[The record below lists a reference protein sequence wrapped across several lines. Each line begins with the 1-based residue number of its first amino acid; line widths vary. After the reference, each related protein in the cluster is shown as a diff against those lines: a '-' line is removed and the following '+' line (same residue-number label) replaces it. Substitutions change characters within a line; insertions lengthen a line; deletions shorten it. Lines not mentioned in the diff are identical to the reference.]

1 MMLFDT
7 HCHLTL
13 IKSNKDNI
21 EAIIKNAVKN
31 RITSILDISAGLSD
45 FFTRRIILH
54 EVSCKYSC
62 ALYLS
67 TGIPPYFSDKRVQR
81 DIDEVKNQA
90 ESEKKVIGIGEI
102 GLDYY
107 HNYGKK
113 KQQISLFIE
122 QIDLANQLNLPVII
136 HTRDADSDLVD
147 TLKHHKPLK
156 DGIVHCFSS
165 GVRTARA
172 LLDLGMY
179 LSFAGNITYK
189 KSDHMRDA
197 ARFVPRDRYV
207 IETDSPYLPPEGH
220 RGKPNEPANIIHT
233 ARYIAELRGISFE
246 FLAEQTT
253 RNART
258 LLSL

>member
-1 MMLFDT
+1 MLFDT

-13 IKSNKDNI
+13 IKSNKDDI
-21 EAIIKNAVKN
+21 EAIIKNAVKK
-31 RITSILDISAGLSD
+31 RITSIIDISAGLSD
-45 FFTRRIILH
+45 FFTRSITLK
-54 EVSCKYSC
+54 EVSRKCSC

-67 TGIPPYFSDKRVQR
+67 TGIPPYFSTKRVHR

-90 ESEKKVIGIGEI
+90 ESEKNVIGVGEI

-107 HNYGKK
+107 HNYGEK

-122 QIDLANQLNLPVII
+122 QIELANQLNLPVII
-136 HTRDADSDLVD
+136 HTREADSDLIE
-147 TLKHHKPLK
+147 TLKNHKPLRS
-156 DGIVHCFSS
+156 GIIHCFSS
-165 GVRTARA
+165 GVQTAET
-172 LLDLGMY
+172 LLDLGLY

-189 KSDHMRDA
+189 KSDQIRDA
-197 ARFVPRDRYV
+197 ARFVPKDQYI

-246 FLAEQTT
+246 NLAGQTT
-253 RNART
+253 QNART
-258 LLSL
+258 LLGL